1 MRFRLVPTDDH
12 FFELFNR
19 SAQNVHTCAIALREL
34 LRTPGGEGNLQRVIE
49 CERRGDSLTEEI
61 LARLDKTFV
70 TPFDREDIHA
80 LAEELDDA
88 VDDMYAAGELLGVV
102 GVVKPLE
109 EVGQQAELLVA
120 AAEQTVQ
127 LIERLEGMRDAREWL
142 EAIDRLE
149 SEGDALHRRTLARL
163 FSGEYEALDVLRWK
177 DLVQA
182 METTLNA
189 LEDVSDVVESIIL
202 KHA

>member
-12 FFELFNR
+12 FFELFNH
-19 SAQNVHTCAIALREL
+19 SAQNVHDCALALREL
-34 LRTPGGEGNLQRVIE
+34 LLAPDDDHLKRVIE
-49 CERRGDSLTEEI
+49 YERRGDALTEEI
-61 LARLDKTFV
+61 LRRLDKTFV

-88 VDDMYAAGELLGVV
+88 VDDMYAAGELVGVV
-102 GVVKPLE
+102 GVIQPMA
-109 EVGQQAELLVA
+109 EVGEQADLMVA
-120 AAEQTVQ
+120 AAEQTVR
-127 LIERLEGMRDAREWL
+127 LVERLEGMRDAREML
-142 EAIDRLE
+142 EAIDHLE
-149 SEGDALHRRTLARL
+149 TEGDAVHRRTLARL
-163 FSGEYEALDVLRWK
+163 FSGEYEALDVIKWK
-177 DLVQA
+177 DLAQA